1 MAHRLGTNDGWHG
14 VISNKGPF
22 PPVAGRYHL
31 YIGLP
36 PISITKL
43 TNEATGLFCPFA
55 HRPNLVRHVSVL
67 TDIISLSVVRPY
79 PNIKGEGLRFPKTND
94 EYPGATVDHLY
105 GSEFLREIYLR
116 ADKDYKGP
124 YSVPVLWDKE
134 TETIVSNDSAE
145 MLRWLP
151 NAFDPILPVVHKRVH
166 LYPEALRSQIDEI
179 TAWMQPDLNAGVY
192 KAGSAATQAD
202 YDKAVPPVFRAL
214 NRLEQLIHDNGGP
227 FILGKHITEVDLRAY
242 TTIIRF
248 DPIYVQ
254 HCKCNLGTIRH
265 NYPTINNWLK
275 HLYYNVEGFRESTN
289 FKHIKESCKYRSRG
303 LIILCRL
310 TCIDPK
316 NQADINPKGIVPM
329 GPIPDIE
336 SGVDHNWGLVRV
348 GSIYV

>member
-1 MAHRLGTNDGWHG
+1 M
-14 VISNKGPF
+14 
-22 PPVAGRYHL
+22 
-31 YIGLP
+31 
-36 PISITKL
+36 
-43 TNEATGLFCPFA
+43 
-55 HRPNLVRHVSVL
+55 
-67 TDIISLSVVRPY
+67 SVVRPY

-94 EYPGATVDHLY
+94 EYPGATVDDLY

-151 NAFDPILPVVHKRVH
+151 NAFDPILPVVHKRTH
-166 LYPEALRSQIDEI
+166 LYPDTLRSRIDEI

-192 KAGSAATQAD
+192 KAGGAATQAD
-202 YDKAVPPVFRAL
+202 YDKAVPAVFRAL

-227 FILGKHITEVDLRAY
+227 FILGKHISEVDLRAY

-275 HLYYNVEGFRESTN
+275 NLYYNVEGFRETTN
-289 FKHIKESCKYRSRG
+289 FKHIKESCRCNLRELHIIHPLTSDRSQEPSRHKSKRYRPHGPYTRYRVRCGPQLGSG
-303 LIILCRL
+303 ENWFYLCL
-310 TCIDPK
+310 GCCLFCPVTGK
-316 NQADINPKGIVPM
+316 
-329 GPIPDIE
+329 
-336 SGVDHNWGLVRV
+336 
-348 GSIYV
+348 

>member
-1 MAHRLGTNDGWHG
+1 MVGTGLSLTKALFLPSQD
-14 VISNKGPF
+14 VTISTLVCRPF
-22 PPVAGRYHL
+22 QSR
-31 YIGLP
+31 
-36 PISITKL
+36 SL

-55 HRPNLVRHVSVL
+55 HRPNLVRHVSVS